1 MNITRTPR
9 KNATRSYQI
18 SVSHH
23 DLTRQI
29 HALRVALL
37 REMDELNRDT
47 LVNLLSDLE
56 SAYYYGTGA

>member
-9 KNATRSYQI
+9 KNATRSYRI